1 MHGGIRTPGGS
12 GVSSGRK
19 AEPRNV
25 WMRSANR
32 GNGNNVANVNS
43 AGNCNNNNAI
53 NGNRVA
59 PDHADET
66 NVEAARSAA
75 DS

>member
-1 MHGGIRTPGGS
+1 
-12 GVSSGRK
+12 
-19 AEPRNV
+19 
-25 WMRSANR
+25 MRSANR